1 MIVGAA
7 PIGEPMHDATIAQT
21 DHPRRSSPLPVG
33 MLLLAVWASWS
44 AASLLLLAKPP
55 ASADAIRRQ
64 LQAFASTTAPRG
76 QAVAFQLRAAG
87 CDCDPGAP
95 ASTPPGL
102 RSVDLRQRPAPA
114 SLPYALVVFDAGDRL
129 VYAGPTQIEGCG
141 KAIAAAT
148 LIPRLLAAGNASPL
162 ILPTHCACR

>member
-1 MIVGAA
+1 
-7 PIGEPMHDATIAQT
+7 
-21 DHPRRSSPLPVG
+21 

-55 ASADAIRRQ
+55 ATASADAIRQQ
-64 LQAFASTTAPRG
+64 LQAFAFTTAPRG

-87 CDCDPGAP
+87 CGCAPGAA

-102 RSVDLRQRPAPA
+102 RSIDLRQRPAPA
-114 SLPYALVVFDAGDRL
+114 ALPYALVVFDAADRL

-141 KAIAAAT
+141 TPIPAAT

>member
-1 MIVGAA
+1 
-7 PIGEPMHDATIAQT
+7 MHDATIAQA
-21 DHPRRSSPLPVG
+21 DLPRRSSRLPIG

-44 AASLLLLAKPP
+44 AAGLLLLAKPP
-55 ASADAIRRQ
+55 ASASADAIRRQ

-87 CDCDPGAP
+87 CGCEAGAA

-114 SLPYALVVFDAGDRL
+114 ALPYALVVFDAGDRL

-141 KAIAAAT
+141 KPIPAAT